1 MKRNIFISLM
11 AAVTLLAGSCAGGGN
26 ASDGIYPAK
35 KRGVIRIVSYNV
47 GVFGKFDLSSED
59 YTAAIMKELDPDVIA
74 LQELD
79 SCTTRS
85 GVERFQPKVFAASM
99 GEDWKYTYAAA
110 LKSYREGSY
119 GIGEVWDADKLEAV
133 KIFHVM
139 LPKGDVREE
148 RALDVVEYE
157 NMVVAS
163 THLNGHPSSLVP
175 SAEIIT
181 STLKGMYGETDKPV
195 FLCGDFNARP
205 DNPVIIDLQKD
216 WTILSQEGPTG
227 VGGKNRGK
235 VIETLA
241 DVQGG
246 NIDYI
251 MILKNKA
258 KYTCV
263 NAGICY
269 KFNSG
274 DVFESSDHLPVYVDV
289 KLQK

>member
-59 YTAAIMKELDPDVIA
+59 YTATIMKELDPDVIA

-110 LKSYREGSY
+110 LKSYKEGSY
-119 GIGEVWDADKLEAV
+119 GIGQVWNTDKLKAL
-133 KIFHVM
+133 KTYHVM
-139 LPKGDVREE
+139 LPKGDCREE
-148 RALDVVEYE
+148 RALAVVEFK

-163 THLNGHPSSLVP
+163 THLNGHASSLVP
-175 SAEIIT
+175 SAQIIT
-181 STLKGMYGETDKPV
+181 DTLKTLYGATDIPV

-205 DNPVIIDLQKD
+205 DNPVICNMRND
-216 WTILSQEGPTG
+216 WTILSAEGSTG
-227 VGGKNRGK
+227 VGGKNRGRE
-235 VIETLA
+235 VNTIE
-241 DVQGG
+241 DVLGS

-251 MILKNKA
+251 MILKNDA
-258 KYTCV
+258 KYELL
-263 NAGICY
+263 NAGICF
-269 KFNSG
+269 KFESG
-274 DVFESSDHLPVYVDV
+274 DAFESSDHLPIYVDV
-289 KLQK
+289 KL